1 MKLSEWASS
10 QAPKVRD
17 SLAGVDRAL
26 LLYPPTPDGIAS
38 NVIVGEIISQ
48 LGVDVREQPI
58 TPELMIE
65 VIPYNIDVVDSV
77 VFVDTLPN
85 GPGLLK
91 LAINEFRSVIVFDH
105 GGLPYEIPPVVRINP
120 FEPGVSTSLISYL
133 ISVALNGENEIL
145 SWISVAGFY
154 GECSSPVCEEV
165 KKEAQ
170 LFWPDLTDDQISL
183 LQDSLI
189 AASYLGEDWIQIA
202 SAALQ
207 ESYDD
212 PSWFLTG
219 NSATSSVIKSRIE
232 EVKSK
237 IKETLSERP
246 LSFSGLLAWEV
257 DEPFRR
263 DVISLITHSE
273 LGIPTAAFHVNDPL
287 GLVSIRF
294 DHRIDP
300 LNDIRSAL
308 SGVEHSFYGGWG
320 FLSMIVDSAHLEFA
334 LNTVSKILRES
345 SGGSIR

>member
-1 MKLSEWASS
+1 MKLREWASS
-10 QAPKVRD
+10 QASKVRD
-17 SLAGVDRAL
+17 SLAGVDKAL
-26 LLYPPTPDGIAS
+26 ILYPPSPDGIAS
-38 NVIVGEIISQ
+38 NVIVGELISQ
-48 LGVDVREQPI
+48 LGVEVSEQPI

-65 VIPYNIDVVDSV
+65 VIPYNIGVVDSI
-77 VFVDTLPN
+77 VFVDILPN

-91 LAINEFRSVIVFDH
+91 LAVNEFKSVMAFDH
-105 GGLPYEIPPVVRINP
+105 GGMPYEMPPFVRINP

-133 ISVALNGENEIL
+133 VSVSMNGENEIL

-154 GECSSPVCEEV
+154 GECSSIDCEEV
-165 KKEAQ
+165 RKEAQ

-183 LQDSLI
+183 LQDSLVS
-189 AASYLGEDWIQIA
+189 ASYLGEDWIQIA

-219 NSATSSVIKSRIE
+219 NSATSSVIKSRVE
-232 EVKSK
+232 ETKQR
-237 IKETLSERP
+237 IKELLSERP
-246 LSFSGLLAWEV
+246 RSFSGLLAWEV
-257 DEPFRR
+257 DEAFKR
-263 DVISLITHSE
+263 DVISLIAHTE
-273 LGIPTAAFHVNDPL
+273 LEIPTATYHVDEPL
-287 GLVSIRF
+287 GLVSVRF
-294 DHRIDP
+294 DHRINP
-300 LNDIRSAL
+300 VNEVRKSL